1 MLVIGINYQQLT
13 NNKFKQIATQLLAA
27 MLANPHIYAK
37 VSDEGA
43 KGQQEQELIIIAI
56 EMAENLITRV
66 ENQK

>member
-1 MLVIGINYQQLT
+1 LVIGINYQQLT

>member
-1 MLVIGINYQQLT
+1 MVIGINYQQLT

>member
-1 MLVIGINYQQLT
+1 MESQANEV
-13 NNKFKQIATQLLAA
+13 KQIATQLLAA
-27 MLANPHIYAK
+27 MLANPHIYAT

>member
-1 MLVIGINYQQLT
+1 LVIGINYQQLT

-43 KGQQEQELIIIAI
+43 KSQQEQELIIIAI